1 MRGAKKRVL
10 RLSRVVLLPY
20 FFSRRL
26 RSVPQLTENSLQE
39 AMARLISLLH
49 YGETCE

>member
-1 MRGAKKRVL
+1 MGSEETRSSTFSCRTSPL
-10 RLSRVVLLPY
+10 
-20 FFSRRL
+20 FFFRRL

-39 AMARLISLLH
+39 AMARVKGLLH